1 MKIDR
6 LYAITIYLLNHGR
19 TSASELSKHFEVS
32 VRTIQRDIDSL
43 CYAGIPIVSIS
54 GVAGGY
60 ELSEKFKLDKQLTTL
75 DDFSYII
82 TALRGLVSATNDVK
96 AKDTL
101 AKIGAMAKPNETGVI
116 LDFSVLKKEDEAVLK
131 TLQTAVLEKHC
142 VSFTYTNNNNEI
154 RTHSVEPIAVIYRW
168 YSWYLLAYSNYKND
182 YRMYKL
188 VRMSDLKVTNKAFTR
203 NHKSADEIIKEMDSA
218 DSYIYTSITVRCKK
232 DVKVRIAEY
241 LNGCI
246 IKEYENGDV
255 CMEFTVVE
263 NEHLWF
269 GTLLSLGDRVE
280 IISPEKIR
288 NKVINTASKIISLY
302 NKL

>member
-116 LDFSVLKKEDEAVLK
+116 LDF
-131 TLQTAVLEKHC
+131 
-142 VSFTYTNNNNEI
+142 
-154 RTHSVEPIAVIYRW
+154 
-168 YSWYLLAYSNYKND
+168 
-182 YRMYKL
+182 
-188 VRMSDLKVTNKAFTR
+188 
-203 NHKSADEIIKEMDSA
+203 
-218 DSYIYTSITVRCKK
+218 
-232 DVKVRIAEY
+232 
-241 LNGCI
+241 
-246 IKEYENGDV
+246 
-255 CMEFTVVE
+255 
-263 NEHLWF
+263 
-269 GTLLSLGDRVE
+269 
-280 IISPEKIR
+280 
-288 NKVINTASKIISLY
+288 LY
-302 NKL
+302 